1 MSKKEQISGIFICL
15 VYIVWIVLMTFLMF
29 NVRNKNN
36 KLEARIEELEKD
48 IDELFDDLDD
58 AFDDIDYEFYFIDE
72 NIRDLEERIS
82 ELARKSNQNQLIILK
97 GKVIDYFI
105 TPTPNGD
112 LISKIELEDGTIGY
126 WPITNK
132 AVEVGKEI
140 YIIGLK
146 DKYVFIEVEMW

>member
-15 VYIVWIVLMTFLMF
+15 VFIGWIVLMTFLVV
-29 NVRNKNN
+29 NVSNKNH
-36 KLEARIEELEKD
+36 KLEARIEELETD
-48 IDELFDDLDD
+48 IDELFDDLYE
-58 AFDDIDYEFYFIDE
+58 AFDAIDDEFYFIDE
-72 NIRDLEERIS
+72 DIRDLEERIS

-105 TPTPNGD
+105 TPNGD
-112 LISKIELEDGTIGY
+112 LIPKIELEDGPIGY

-146 DKYVFIEVEMW
+146 DKYVFIEVENE